1 MTSNATRRFTRL
13 VALPVLSAG
22 IIGGAALG
30 VAGPATAAND
40 NNQQNQQIQHD
51 LTPRTGIVAV
61 PQTKAPSSASFMPRS
76 SSRHH
81 HNHMVSFG

>member
-1 MTSNATRRFTRL
+1 MANNTTRRFTRF

-30 VAGPATAAND
+30 VAGPATAASD
-40 NNQQNQQIQHD
+40 NNQQNEQIQHD

-61 PQTKAPSSASFMPRS
+61 PQTKAAPSVGFMPRS

-81 HNHMVSFG
+81 HNHWG

>member
-1 MTSNATRRFTRL
+1 MTMTSNTARRFTRL
-13 VALPVLSAG
+13 VALPIPSAG

-30 VAGPATAAND
+30 VAGPAAASNND
-40 NNQQNQQIQHD
+40 RNQQNEQIQHD

-61 PQTKAPSSASFMPRS
+61 PQTTAAPSVGFMPRS

-81 HNHMVSFG
+81 HNHWG